1 MYFHKYLKNTV
12 KDEIENNN
20 GNVVIYACDGNK
32 KTKVQKKAW
41 SQYEDCKNFSTFTRP
56 TDGTVIIHVDASKK
70 KCLRESSEVTVSDLI
85 DYLQGVIDELED
97 EYSKNDIVNI
107 SPNTY
112 RMGTPM
118 AYYNEGFIDLNDL
131 NSHIEVVDEEDDD
144 DFVEDDDE

>member
-1 MYFHKYLKNTV
+1 MYFYKHLKNTV

-97 EYSKNDIVNI
+97 EYNEDDIVYI
-107 SPNTY
+107 RPNKNG
-112 RMGTPM
+112 MGRPM
-118 AYYNEGFIDLNDL
+118 AYYNKGYIDLNNL
-131 NSHIEVVDEEDDD
+131 FGHIK
-144 DFVEDDDE
+144 FVDDE